1 MELNPEQ
8 LKAVE
13 HTEGPLLILAGA
25 GTGKTRVITHRI
37 AYLVQEKGVAP
48 WNILAVTFTNKAA
61 EEMRHR
67 VHALL
72 GLSKNDIWVSTF
84 HSTCL
89 RILRRSLPLG
99 LNQFVIYDDDDTMT
113 LIKKCMNDLNI
124 EDRALPPRAVSSR
137 IAAAKNELIS
147 PEQYAAAVEDY
158 FETKVSEVY
167 KLYQKRLNENNALD
181 FGDLIFRTVRLFQ
194 ESPDVLARYQD
205 LFRYI
210 LIDEYQDTNRAQY
223 VLTKLLA
230 EKHKNLCVVG
240 DDDQSIYRWRGADIG
255 NILNFEQDYPG
266 CLVIRLERN
275 YRSTQTILS
284 IANKVI
290 ARNTGRKGKN
300 LWTETQGGEKAVAY
314 VGSDDRDEA
323 RFVVE
328 EIVRLSRA
336 PMPGEHK
343 VRPYSDFAIFYRTNA
358 QSRGF
363 EDELRRNRV
372 PYTIFGGMKFYERK
386 EIKDI
391 LSYLRVL
398 VNTKD
403 SVNLKRIIN
412 VPARGLGTK
421 SEEALEVFA
430 SEYEIPLYEA
440 MKRAGEVTALNSGA
454 KKKIQDFYALMEALR
469 VFAESEG
476 SVGAVIDK
484 VIDDSGYREMLETEG
499 TVESEGRLENL
510 DELLNVAGEFEKSNP
525 DAKLFDFLDQ
535 IALSSDTDTYDPEKG
550 MVPMMTL
557 HLAKGLEFPV
567 VFLVGLEE
575 GLFPHSRSLDDPD
588 EMEEERRL
596 CYVGVTRARKKLF
609 LTLAARRRLYGG
621 EQFNLPSRF
630 LDEMPEEL
638 IERHDGRLTAG
649 SARSVRNEHFFD
661 DDAFGDAPFSQA
673 SEEDS
678 PYRIGATVAHPV
690 FGVGVVKKREGKG
703 ESEKVTVYFRNG
715 QVKTLVIKYA
725 NLNLVG

>member
-1 MELNPEQ
+1 MQLNPEQ

-61 EEMRHR
+61 EEMRNR

-72 GLSKNDIWVSTF
+72 GLGKHDIWVSTF
-84 HSTCL
+84 HSSCL
-89 RILRRSLPLG
+89 RILRRSLPTG
-99 LNQFVIYDDDDTMT
+99 QNQFVIYDDDDTMR
-113 LIKKCMNDLNI
+113 LIKKCMEDLKI
-124 EDRALPPRAVSSR
+124 EDRALPPRSVSTR

-147 PEQYAAAVEDY
+147 AESYANGAEDF
-158 FETKVSEVY
+158 FETKAAEVY
-167 KLYQKRLNENNALD
+167 KLYQKRLTENNAMD

-210 LIDEYQDTNRAQY
+210 LVDEYQDTNRAQY
-223 VLTKLLA
+223 VLTKLLS
-230 EKHKNLCVVG
+230 ERHKNLCVVG

-255 NILNFEQDYPG
+255 NILNFEEDYPG
-266 CLVIRLERN
+266 CLVIRLEQN

-284 IANKVI
+284 IANQVI
-290 ARNTGRKGKN
+290 AKNRGRKGKN
-300 LWTETQGGEKAVAY
+300 LWTSEQGGEKAVVF
-314 VGSDDRDEA
+314 VGPDDRDEA

-328 EIVRLSRA
+328 EIVRRCRGE
-336 PMPGEHK
+336 PG
-343 VRPYSDFAIFYRTNA
+343 VRPFKYSDCAIFYRTNA

-363 EDELRRNRV
+363 EDELRKNRV

-391 LSYLRVL
+391 LAYLRVL
-398 VNTKD
+398 VNPKD
-403 SVNLKRIIN
+403 SVNLKRVFN
-412 VPARGLGTK
+412 VPPRGLGTK
-421 SEEALEVFA
+421 SEESLEAFA

-440 MKRAGEVTALNSGA
+440 MGRVSEVAVLNSGA
-454 KKKIQDFYALMEALR
+454 KKKIQEFHALMERLK
-469 VFAESEG
+469 AE
-476 SVGAVIDK
+476 VAGAQGLAPVLEK
-484 VIDDSGYREMLETEG
+484 VIDDTGYREMLETEG
-499 TVESEGRLENL
+499 TVEAEGRLENL
-510 DELLNVAGEFEKSNP
+510 DELLNVAADFEKSNP
-525 DAKLFDFLDQ
+525 DLKIADFLDQ
-535 IALSSDTDTYDPEKG
+535 IALAGDTDNYDPAQG

-567 VFLVGLEE
+567 VFLVGMEE
-575 GLFPHSRSLDDPD
+575 GLFPHSRSLDNPE

-596 CYVGVTRARKKLF
+596 CYVGVTRARKNLY

-630 LDEMPEEL
+630 LEEMPEEL
-638 IERHDGRLTAG
+638 LEHQDGRSEESG
-649 SARSVRNEHFFD
+649 SAGFGGDDFD
-661 DDAFGDAPFSQA
+661 QTPQ
-673 SEEDS
+673 DS
-678 PYRIGATVAHPV
+678 SSYRIGTTVTHPS

-703 ESEKVTVYFRNG
+703 ESEKVTVYFQNG
-715 QVKTLVIKYA
+715 LVKTLVVKYA
-725 NLNLVG
+725 NLTEFE

>member
-37 AYLVQEKGVAP
+37 AFLIQEKGVAP

-61 EEMRHR
+61 EEMRNR

-72 GLSKNDIWVSTF
+72 GLGKNDIWVSTF

-99 LNQFVIYDDDDTMT
+99 ENQFVIYDDDDTMS
-113 LIKKCMNDLNI
+113 LIKKCMEDLNI
-124 EDRALPPRAVSSR
+124 EDRSLPPRSVYAR
-137 IAAAKNELIS
+137 IAAAKNDLIS
-147 PEQYAAAVEDY
+147 AEQFASGAEDFY
-158 FETKVSEVY
+158 DTRVAEVY
-167 KLYQKRLNENNALD
+167 KLYQKRLKENNALD

-194 ESPDVLARYQD
+194 ESPETLARYQD

-223 VLTKLLA
+223 ILTKLLA

-255 NILNFEQDYPG
+255 NILNFEEDYPG
-266 CLVIRLERN
+266 CIVIRLERN

-290 ARNTGRKGKN
+290 AKNTGRKGKN
-300 LWTETQGGEKAVAY
+300 LWTETAGGEKALAY
-314 VGSDDRDEA
+314 VGRDDRDESQ
-323 RFVVE
+323 FVVE
-328 EIVRLSRA
+328 EIARRQRA
-336 PMPGEHK
+336 ENRK
-343 VRPYSDFAIFYRTNA
+343 YNDFAIFYRTNA
-358 QSRGF
+358 QSRSF
-363 EDELRRNRV
+363 EDELRKSRI
-372 PYTIFGGMKFYERK
+372 PYVIYGGMKFYERK

-391 LSYLRVL
+391 LAYLRVL
-398 VNTKD
+398 VNPKD
-403 SVNLKRIIN
+403 SVNLKRIFN
-412 VPARGLGTK
+412 VPPRGLGAKT
-421 SEEALEVFA
+421 EENLEAFA

-440 MKRAGEVTALNSGA
+440 MKRVGEIASINAGA
-454 KKKIQDFYALMEALR
+454 KKKIQEFYAVLEKLR
-469 VFAESEG
+469 AAASEG
-476 SVGAVIDK
+476 VGSVIDK

-499 TVESEGRLENL
+499 TIEAEGRLENL
-510 DELLNVAGEFEKSNP
+510 EELLNVAGEFEKSNP
-525 DAKLFDFLDQ
+525 EGKLFDFLDQ
-535 IALSSDTDTYDPEKG
+535 IALSSDTDTFDPSQG
-550 MVPMMTL
+550 MVSMMTL

-575 GLFPHSRSLDDPD
+575 GLFPHSRSLDDPE

-596 CYVGVTRARKKLF
+596 CYVGVTRARKKLY

-630 LDEMPEEL
+630 LDEMPEDL
-638 IERHDGRLTAG
+638 IERRDARLTSAG
-649 SARSVRNEHFFD
+649 ASFAGPKRATGGMGDDLWESPQEYDFD
-661 DDAFGDAPFSQA
+661 QT
-673 SEEDS
+673 EDSS
-678 PYRIGATVAHPV
+678 PYRVGANVAHPV

-715 QVKTLVIKYA
+715 QVKTLVTKFA
-725 NLNLVG
+725 NLSVVN

>member
-72 GLSKNDIWVSTF
+72 GLGKHDIWVSTF

-89 RILRRSLPLG
+89 RILRKSLPPG
-99 LNQFVIYDDDDTMT
+99 ENQFVIYDDDDTMT
-113 LIKKCMNDLNI
+113 LIKKCMEDLKI
-124 EDRALPPRAVSSR
+124 EDRALPPRAVYAR
-137 IAAAKNELIS
+137 IAAAKNELVS
-147 PEQYAAAVEDY
+147 AEQYANGVEDF
-158 FETKVSEVY
+158 FETKVAEVY
-167 KLYQKRLNENNALD
+167 KLYQRRLHENNALD

-194 ESPDVLARYQD
+194 ESPDVLKRYQD

-230 EKHKNLCVVG
+230 DKHRNLCVVG

-255 NILNFEQDYPG
+255 NILNFEEDYPG
-266 CLVIRLERN
+266 CLVIRLEQN

-284 IANKVI
+284 IANQVI
-290 ARNTGRKGKN
+290 AKNRGRKGKN
-300 LWTETQGGEKAVAY
+300 LWTGEKGGEKAVVF
-314 VGSDDRDEA
+314 VGADDREEA

-328 EIVRLSRA
+328 EIVRRQKA
-336 PMPGEHK
+336 ERRK
-343 VRPYSDFAIFYRTNA
+343 YNDFAIFYRTNA

-363 EDELRRNRV
+363 EDELRKNRV
-372 PYTIFGGMKFYERK
+372 PYTIFGGMKFYERR
-386 EIKDI
+386 EIKDV
-391 LSYLRVL
+391 LAYLRVL
-398 VNTKD
+398 VNPKD
-403 SVNLKRIIN
+403 SVNLKRIFN
-412 VPARGLGTK
+412 VPPRGLGTK
-421 SEEALEVFA
+421 SEESLEAFA

-440 MKRAGEVTALNSGA
+440 MGRVSEVAALNSGA
-454 KKKIQDFYALMEALR
+454 KKKILEFHALMEALR
-469 VFAESEG
+469 ASLNRGGGVAQVME
-476 SVGAVIDK
+476 K
-484 VIDDSGYREMLETEG
+484 VIDDTGYREMLEAEG
-499 TVESEGRLENL
+499 TVEAEGRLENL
-510 DELLNVAGEFEKSNP
+510 DELLNVGEEFTKANSEL
-525 DAKLFDFLDQ
+525 KLADFLDQ
-535 IALSSDTDTYDPEKG
+535 IALAGDTDNYDPAQG

-575 GLFPHSRSLDDPD
+575 GLFPHSRSLDDPE

-596 CYVGVTRARKKLF
+596 CYVGLTRARKNVF

-630 LDEMPEEL
+630 LEEMPEEL
-638 IERHDGRLTAG
+638 LQKTETGVRFRKAEDFFHDDFATHDFDQSPQENSSYRVGLT
-649 SARSVRNEHFFD
+649 VK
-661 DDAFGDAPFSQA
+661 
-673 SEEDS
+673 
-678 PYRIGATVAHPV
+678 HPS

-703 ESEKVTVYFRNG
+703 ESEKVTVYFQNG
-715 QVKTLVIKYA
+715 LVKTLVVKYA
-725 NLNLVG
+725 NLTEFE